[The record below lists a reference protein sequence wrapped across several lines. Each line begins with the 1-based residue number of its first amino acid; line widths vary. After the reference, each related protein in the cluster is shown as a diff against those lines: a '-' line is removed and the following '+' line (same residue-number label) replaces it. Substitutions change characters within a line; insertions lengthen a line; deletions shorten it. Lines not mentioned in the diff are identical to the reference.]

1 MKVIGEGSWKRLP
14 MQIVILGFLKI
25 VFRDYSEKCISVI
38 FTEDYNSVIFTEDC
52 NSVIFTED
60 YNSVIFTEDCN
71 SVIFTEIA
79 ILQFLLKIVI
89 P

>member
-1 MKVIGEGSWKRLP
+1 VKVIGEGSWKRLP

-25 VFRDYSEKCISVI
+25 VFLDYFGKC
-38 FTEDYNSVIFTEDC
+38 T
-52 NSVIFTED
+52 
-60 YNSVIFTEDCN
+60 SVIFTEDCN

-79 ILQFLLKIVI
+79 ILKFLLKIVI